1 MPKRKIY
8 LVSPREPSGATWLIN
23 CLLELGIMTYRYSP
37 AGMWRNETGRWFLN
51 SPEHILRKWLPALVD
66 HSSFQ
71 FRDDL
76 EVQWMHEWFTDAYA
90 DNDILY
96 FVRDPRDALFSRF
109 KREAPQLSF
118 REFAAFPDVYTLLD
132 KVANWWLYNKT
143 WLAHPR
149 VTVFRFE
156 DYKSDADKTLASVLA
171 ALRLQYSDADI
182 SRATRC
188 STFERAAAAER
199 AYRAEHSEDTQL
211 INRSGRPME
220 WEAGEIDGS
229 VVVHIENTCADL
241 LAHYG
246 YASSAADP
254 GSLSLA
260 RHLPRLAFFSTLEG
274 LQEAAKLE
282 RIGSHYQD
290 ASAGVMALVAS
301 LDPTLLRRTR
311 LPEYELRQLQS
322 SLREYLESLGHE
334 VEACFSQAMPAAAP
348 PDREVMP
355 LARMRRGLWKRLRR
369 VLGAGA

>member
-51 SPEHILRKWLPALVD
+51 SHEHVLRKWLPALVD

-90 DNDILY
+90 DNEILY

-156 DYKSDADKTLASVLA
+156 DY
-171 ALRLQYSDADI
+171 
-182 SRATRC
+182 
-188 STFERAAAAER
+188 
-199 AYRAEHSEDTQL
+199 
-211 INRSGRPME
+211 
-220 WEAGEIDGS
+220 
-229 VVVHIENTCADL
+229 
-241 LAHYG
+241 
-246 YASSAADP
+246 
-254 GSLSLA
+254 
-260 RHLPRLAFFSTLEG
+260 
-274 LQEAAKLE
+274 
-282 RIGSHYQD
+282 
-290 ASAGVMALVAS
+290 
-301 LDPTLLRRTR
+301 
-311 LPEYELRQLQS
+311 
-322 SLREYLESLGHE
+322 
-334 VEACFSQAMPAAAP
+334 
-348 PDREVMP
+348 
-355 LARMRRGLWKRLRR
+355 
-369 VLGAGA
+369 